1 MTRDMHRLPASPDD
15 LAGLRAAR
23 WVRESTAGQYDNW
36 GPDAQAEQA
45 DRMIERY
52 GLTES
57 GLAWQSAA
65 SGRTVHLRPEFA
77 AMLLAARAGSFDILV
92 VGYVSR
98 FQRNLKQT
106 LIAVDELHSQG
117 VAVLFCD
124 ERILSSDTDR
134 WDDFCARRMR
144 PSHTVASSAVG
155 SARAWRPSAAGWAS
169 PVVSRRTATRERASH
184 RSSIRSR
191 PTSSGSGPVSSPRLR
206 A

>member
-1 MTRDMHRLPASPDD
+1 MHRLPASPDD

-77 AMLLAARAGSFDILV
+77 GMLGAARAGLFDILV

-124 ERILSSDTDR
+124 ERILSSDADR
-134 WDDFCARRMR
+134 WDDFVREAHEAESYSRKLGRRIGEGLA
-144 PSHTVASSAVG
+144 HL
-155 SARAWRPSAAGWAS
+155 RALDALLRRLWPPPHGAAE
-169 PVVSRRTATRERASH
+169 PL
-184 RSSIRSR
+184 
-191 PTSSGSGPVSSPRLR
+191 PPQLPVSVLAGRGDPGPAGLPPRH
-206 A
+206 